1 MKEKSLGFIGGGR
14 VTRFILAGLERKEGI
29 PKDVVV
35 SDIDRNALNRL
46 KNKFPNIETMPK
58 RNNTAAGK
66 DVIFI
71 ALHPP
76 VIFEVLPTVTDRLK
90 PDAIVISLA
99 PKLTIAKLSE
109 LLGGFERIVRMIPNA
124 PSFVNAG
131 YNPVAFSNAIS
142 HDEKREI
149 LEMLSLLGECP
160 EVNENDLEAYAVTTA
175 MGPTYLWFQLY
186 EILGIAK
193 SFGLSHEKAL
203 EGVSKMAA
211 GAARTMMESGLSPE
225 EVMDLIPAR
234 PFEDE
239 EANIKKIYRT
249 KLEGIF
255 EKLKG

>member
-14 VTRFILAGLERKEGI
+14 VTRFILTGLGRRGGI

-35 SDIDRNALNRL
+35 SDIDENALNRL
-46 KNKFPNIETMPK
+46 KSKYANIET
-58 RNNTAAGK
+58 RLNGNEAAAQK
-66 DVIFI
+66 DVVFI
-71 ALHPP
+71 ALHAP
-76 VIFEVLPTVTDRLK
+76 VIPQALPAVKDRLK
-90 PDAIVISLA
+90 KDAVVISLA
-99 PKLTIAKLSE
+99 PKVPISKLSE

-131 YNPVAFSNAIS
+131 YNPVAFSNTIS

-186 EILGIAK
+186 ELVEIAK

-225 EVMDLIPAR
+225 EVIDLIPAR

-255 EKLKG
+255 KKLKG

>member
-1 MKEKSLGFIGGGR
+1 MKERSLGFIGGGR
-14 VTRFILAGLERKEGI
+14 VARFILSGLNRREGI
-29 PKDVVV
+29 PKDTVV
-35 SDIDRNALNRL
+35 SDIDEKMLNRL
-46 KNKFPNIETMPK
+46 KNSFPGIRTKLNG
-58 RNNTAAGK
+58 NQAAAEK
-66 DVIFI
+66 DVVFA
-71 ALHPP
+71 ALHVP
-76 VIFEVLPTVTDRLK
+76 VIFEVLPAVKDHLK
-90 PDAIVISLA
+90 SDAIIISLA
-99 PKLTIAKLSE
+99 PKITIAKLSE

-131 YNPVAFSNAIS
+131 YNPTAFSNAIS

-193 SFGLSHEKAL
+193 SFGLSHEKAM

-239 EANIKKIYRT
+239 EENIKKIYRA

-255 EKLKG
+255 KKLKG